1 MDIISEKILFTG
13 SQGHLLVGRLD
24 RPATNAKAFAVY
36 APCFT
41 CTKDILVAKRIGEAL
56 AQRGIGMLRIDFTGL
71 GESGGSFTQANFTS
85 NTQDL
90 LAAARFL
97 EAHFQAPELMI
108 GHSLGGTTALVAAS
122 KSPSV
127 KGVVTIN
134 SPSNPKHVG
143 KRFEEKLEELSW
155 TEEVDV
161 KIEGRDFRIQKQF
174 VDDLQSYDM
183 DTILPQL
190 SAALLVFH
198 APDDPVVNVRNA
210 SAIFST
216 AVHPKSFISLPNVDH
231 LVTKKEDAVYIAQMI
246 DAWSA
251 LYITQQI

>member
-24 RPATNAKAFAVY
+24 RPVRDARAYAVY

-41 CTKDILVAKRIGEAL
+41 CTKDILVAKRIGEEL
-56 AQRGIGMLRIDFTGL
+56 ARRGIGMLRIDFTGL

-85 NTQDL
+85 NTEDL
-90 LAAARFL
+90 IAAANFL
-97 EAHFQAPELMI
+97 EAHFQAPQLVI
-108 GHSLGGTTALVAAS
+108 GHSLGGTTALVAAT
-122 KSPSV
+122 KLPAV
-127 KGVVTIN
+127 RGVVTIN

-174 VDDLQSYDM
+174 VDDLQNYDM
-183 DTILPQL
+183 DTILPNL
-190 SAALLVFH
+190 NAALLVFH
-198 APDDPVVNVRNA
+198 APEDPVVNVRNA

-216 AVHPKSFISLPNVDH
+216 AVHPKSFIALHGVDH
-231 LVTKKEDAVYIAQMI
+231 LVTKKDDAIYIARMI
-246 DAWSA
+246 DAWSTPYLIPA
-251 LYITQQI
+251 L